1 MRLTDRLRADLV
13 VAMRDRDAVRVSTIR
28 SLISAIDNAG
38 AVEVGRQGFDYDPK
52 LGLGHD
58 VERRSVADADI
69 TAIIAGEI
77 RELLAARDEYRE
89 LGQTERV
96 EEFDRR
102 LQIADGYLG

>member
-1 MRLTDRLRADLV
+1 MTVTDRLRADLV

-38 AVEVGRQGFDYDPK
+38 AIDVGRQGFDCDPK

-58 VERRSVADADI
+58 VERRPVTDADI
-69 TAIIAGEI
+69 TAIIAGER
-77 RELLAARDEYRE
+77 REMLAARDEYRD
-89 LGQTERV
+89 LGQTDRA

-102 LQIADGYLG
+102 LHIADGYLG